1 MRKLTKEQKR
11 DVRAI
16 AAKKDEG
23 IDFSHAPAVLDW
35 SGAEIG
41 KFYRPRKQ
49 PVTMRLDSDII
60 EWLKS
65 DGRGYQTKANWL
77 LRHAMLQFTTEKSR
91 SGRNILQR
99 RGKTKHEKGKAPFT
113 PV

>member
-23 IDFSHAPAVLDW
+23 IDFSDAPAVLDW
-35 SGAEIG
+35 SAAEIG

-77 LRHAMLQFTTEKSR
+77 LRHAMLHFTTEKST
-91 SGRNILQR
+91 SGHNLSQR
-99 RGKTKHEKGKAPFT
+99 RGKVERQKRKVRFT
-113 PV
+113 PA